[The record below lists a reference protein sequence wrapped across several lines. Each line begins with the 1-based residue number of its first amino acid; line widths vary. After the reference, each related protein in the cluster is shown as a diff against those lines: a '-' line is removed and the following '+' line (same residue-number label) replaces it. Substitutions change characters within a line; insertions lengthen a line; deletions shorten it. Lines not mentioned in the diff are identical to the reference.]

1 MATQTKKIA
10 ASLTVPADRDI
21 LVCIFQ
27 RGAADG
33 LNAVVP
39 YGDIL
44 YEAHRPTIYVP

>member
-1 MATQTKKIA
+1 MLQT
-10 ASLTVPADRDI
+10 DRDL

-39 YGDIL
+39 YGDDD
-44 YEAHRPTIYVP
+44 YYRSAKPSM